1 MTTPATQSRFN
12 TLAILAIVAAY
23 PLPVVGIVLGIIA
36 RQQLRT
42 RGERGAG
49 LALAAIIVGVLFS
62 IMDVVVLVMLANY
75 VIQLANICGGASVGC
90 G

>member
-36 RQQLRT
+36 RRQLCT

-49 LALAAIIVGVLFS
+49 LALVAIIVGILFF
-62 IMDVVVLVMLANY
+62 IANVVVLIMLASY
-75 VIQLANICGGASVGC
+75 VIQLANICGGSSVGC